1 MGTKCFGEFWGS
13 LVLGDAYSVL
23 GGEPRPPRTEICGT
37 WVRSDSGLPADP
49 LWDRHG
55 DIRWL
60 DSAQD
65 LCHSKVK
72 HPLDKTDFTIVATN
86 VIIIVRVCHNRLEKL
101 EMLGLEVVATRKVDV
116 GV

>member
-1 MGTKCFGEFWGS
+1 MWGCACS
-13 LVLGDAYSVL
+13 DL
-23 GGEPRPPRTEICGT
+23 GGAPRPSRTENCGT
-37 WVRSDSGLPADP
+37 WVCSDSELPDDP
-49 LWDRHG
+49 LWGRLRY
-55 DIRWL
+55 IRWL